1 MTTHPEYSVIVSFN
15 TLPLIALSGGK
26 IKRFSRLALNISFY
40 ALLYT
45 LNAVPVWLC
54 DLFTLVYHFP
64 SFLKILHYRLGENIC
79 AIIFILSKIVKAIGC
94 HHPNINIFL
103 MYHIQDTFGILKYA
117 FKEINMINMVVCSG
131 RGSVVALLSQFI
143 F

>member
-1 MTTHPEYSVIVSFN
+1 
-15 TLPLIALSGGK
+15 
-26 IKRFSRLALNISFY
+26 
-40 ALLYT
+40 
-45 LNAVPVWLC
+45 
-54 DLFTLVYHFP
+54 
-64 SFLKILHYRLGENIC
+64 
-79 AIIFILSKIVKAIGC
+79 
-94 HHPNINIFL
+94 